1 MNRTAKA
8 LVLVVTVSCLLSLG
22 LVIASG
28 DDPLL
33 AALREIIALLEKT
46 NGLLS
51 YQDGLLERQSAL
63 LQEQNA
69 LLKVIVANQKAILPE
84 FNQSNPIHEP
94 VDLWS
99 SLDIDYPEKVKEWQ
113 GFNVTIKNISG
124 ETLFFRLFFP
134 TCFHYGGYIS
144 PKEDEDYNLPLPD
157 IVLPV
162 GGSLTITLYAPSI
175 GESSR
180 TFTII
185 FQVRESYLGPWG
197 PSPGIWYAN
206 IDRYITVFGG
216 VPPP

>member
-1 MNRTAKA
+1 MNRTAKVA
-8 LVLVVTVSCLLSLG
+8 VLVVAVSCLLSLS
-22 LVIASG
+22 LVFASS

-33 AALREIIALLEKT
+33 AALREVVALLEKT

-51 YQDGLLERQSAL
+51 FQNELLEQQVAL

-69 LLKVIVANQKAILPE
+69 LLRVLIANQKAIPPK

-99 SLDIDYPEKVKEWQ
+99 SLDIDCPEKVKEWQ

-134 TCFHYGGYIS
+134 TCFHFGGYIS
-144 PKEDEDYNLPLPD
+144 PKEEEDYNLPPLD

-197 PSPGIWYAN
+197 PSPDIWYAN
-206 IDRYITVFGG
+206 IDYYITVFGG